1 VVEGIGT
8 AFLLATV
15 VGSGIMGER
24 LFGGHAGLTLL
35 ANSLATGAGLA
46 ALITAFGPVSGAQ
59 LNPLVTLTDAAL
71 GRRPWR
77 EVFPYGL
84 AQVVGALAGVGV
96 AHRMFGLPLFSASQR
111 VRAGAPQMLGEC
123 VATFG
128 LLAVIFLPP
137 RRSSTA
143 VALAVGSYIGAA
155 YWFTSSTAFANPA
168 VTLARSLTDTF
179 TGIRPADVPGFWAGQ
194 AAGTLAFLAL
204 GRWLVGPARS
214 NVKDQLRL
222 ELGAQGR
229 AREEYGFLGPDAAFT
244 PASQRVGR
252 MLAEE
257 DPCPSHACSSTQ
269 PPLDSLTLGRPS
281 SARGTRATTCTRSS
295 KDRWTSSSTASS
307 SKPSRRAASSARWR

>member
-46 ALITAFGPVSGAQ
+46 ALITAFGPISGAE
-59 LNPLVTLTDAAL
+59 LNPVVTLTSAAL
-71 GRRPWR
+71 GRRSWR
-77 EVFPYGL
+77 EVFPYAL
-84 AQVVGALAGVGV
+84 VQVVGALAGVGV
-96 AHRMFGLPLFSASQR
+96 AHLMFGDPLFSASQR
-111 VRAGAPQMLGEC
+111 MRAGAPQSLGEC

-143 VALAVGSYIGAA
+143 VAVGSYIAAA

-204 GRWLVGPARS
+204 GRWLVAPARS
-214 NVKDQLRL
+214 NGGK
-222 ELGAQGR
+222 
-229 AREEYGFLGPDAAFT
+229 
-244 PASQRVGR
+244 
-252 MLAEE
+252 
-257 DPCPSHACSSTQ
+257 
-269 PPLDSLTLGRPS
+269 
-281 SARGTRATTCTRSS
+281 
-295 KDRWTSSSTASS
+295 
-307 SKPSRRAASSARWR
+307 